1 MQLRDGEADTGA
13 VGATLERPV
22 DDDDAAP
29 TRAWW
34 WCFREGE
41 GELPS
46 CRWNIELGY
55 EQPLTYCG
63 LQGHARTW
71 WVDHPFTHHAS
82 VPDLAL
88 LSGPHLAAHISVLDI
103 SSHTC
108 AEL

>member
-1 MQLRDGEADTGA
+1 MSVGRSFVAQLQ
-13 VGATLERPV
+13 LEH
-22 DDDDAAP
+22 
-29 TRAWW
+29 RA
-34 WCFREGE
+34 
-41 GELPS
+41 
-46 CRWNIELGY
+46 
-55 EQPLTYCG
+55 QPLTYCG

-88 LSGPHLAAHISVLDI
+88 LSGPHFAVQHTISILDL